1 MKFALEMK
9 KVGKKLLIN
18 IVILLNLT
26 FSEPKPIR
34 PRKAK
39 SGGPHPQAHW
49 TILVPTA
56 HNQQPQ
62 THPQC

>member
-34 PRKAK
+34 PRTEK
-39 SGGPHPQAHW
+39 SSGPHP
-49 TILVPTA
+49 
-56 HNQQPQ
+56 
-62 THPQC
+62 